1 MRMQEP
7 EQWRQS
13 GQQWQAGREYNAEYP
28 GNYESG
34 QQEYSEARAQDDY
47 QQQKLH
53 PQEEQSQRNK
63 RLAIIAIVL
72 SALGFFLSLAGIIT
86 SAIALKYASGQQT
99 SLTGDVIGLV
109 VSILV
114 LLISVAV
121 YVIALVALVRRSQR
135 WRRWMRAR
143 AQAGAGGSLRSHAL
157 RRR

>member
-7 EQWRQS
+7 E
-13 GQQWQAGREYNAEYP
+13 QWQAGREYNAEYP
-28 GNYESG
+28 GNYESEQ